1 MLPNSITSLNELQ
14 QDFCSKLEN
23 PERWLKQ
30 FTFFK
35 NTLTC
40 VKNLKSQFLFGTPSF
55 MEMCG
60 TSDPE
65 KIIGKTD
72 RAFFPLYLAD
82 QYIEEDQL
90 VFAGEMI
97 VDKDWMVPERKGIVT
112 WCQSSKLPIE
122 GRSGEIIG
130 LMCTLNNFYV
140 ADDQLK
146 SVTALTKAI
155 KFIEQ
160 NYHQKIKIEECAEVA
175 KVSMSTL
182 NRNFRKVYQTSIG
195 EYLTKV
201 RIHAACHELKDTTLG
216 MTDIAIHCGFFDLSH
231 FSKQFK
237 RMMRMTPLEYR
248 KQVKSN

>member
-1 MLPNSITSLNELQ
+1 MPDRLDSLNELQ
-14 QDFCSKLEN
+14 LDFCSKLSH
-23 PERWLKQ
+23 PEEWLKQ
-30 FTFFK
+30 FWFFK

-40 VKNLKSQFLFGTPSF
+40 VKNLKSQFVFGTQSF

-60 TSDPE
+60 TTDPE
-65 KIIGKTD
+65 KIYGQTD

-97 VDKDWMVPERKGIVT
+97 ADKDWMVPERKGIVT
-112 WCQSSKLPIE
+112 WCQSSKLPIK
-122 GRSGEIIG
+122 GASGEIIG

-146 SVTALTKAI
+146 SVTALTRAI
-155 KFIEQ
+155 RFIEQ
-160 NYHQKIKIEECAEVA
+160 NYHQKIKIDQCAEVA

-182 NRNFRKVYQTSIG
+182 NRNFRKVYHTSIG

-216 MTDIAIHCGFFDLSH
+216 MTEIAFRCGFFDLSH
-231 FSKQFK
+231 FSRQFK
-237 RMMRMTPLEYR
+237 KTMRMTPLQYR
-248 KQVKSN
+248 KHVKSK

>member
-1 MLPNSITSLNELQ
+1 MFSHHMESLDTLQ
-14 QDFCSKLEN
+14 RDFCSKLHD
-23 PERWLKQ
+23 PEQWLKQ
-30 FTFFK
+30 FYFYK

-40 VKNLKSQFLFGTPSF
+40 VKNTKSQFVFGTPSF

-60 TSDPE
+60 TSDFK

-90 VFAGEMI
+90 VFSGEMI
-97 VDKDWMVPERKGIVT
+97 VDKNWMVPEQKGVVT
-112 WCQSSKLPIE
+112 WCQSSKIPVE
-122 GRSGEIIG
+122 GKSGEIIG

-155 KFIEQ
+155 KFIEK
-160 NYHQKIKIEECAEVA
+160 NYHHKISIEQCADEA

-201 RIHAACHELKDTTLG
+201 RVHAACHELKDTTLS
-216 MTDIAIHCGFFDLSH
+216 TTEIAIRCGFFDLSH

-237 RMMRMTPLEYR
+237 KMMRMTPLEYR
-248 KQVKSN
+248 KQVKSG